1 MGGGQA
7 ALSILFSLWLNLLT
21 LTRQDR
27 GPLCCCMQCQHPL
40 QKALTRNAAVTAG
53 PRGGVCG
60 GIRWKLSA
68 ESWFFSGPGRIV
80 DSRGSMAE
88 G

>member
-1 MGGGQA
+1 MVKPADPDQA
-7 ALSILFSLWLNLLT
+7 GPGTLVLLYAVSASFT
-21 LTRQDR
+21 E
-27 GPLCCCMQCQHPL
+27 
-40 QKALTRNAAVTAG
+40 ALTRNAAVTAG

-80 DSRGSMAE
+80 VSRGSMAE